1 VGPSF
6 VFDHLDVGGP
16 QCAISRVAP
25 GAATQSAKVVNLA
38 NWSDDSQS
46 ALELH
51 EPEMTDVV
59 IMLEI
64 KH

>member
-1 VGPSF
+1 
-6 VFDHLDVGGP
+6 
-16 QCAISRVAP
+16 
-25 GAATQSAKVVNLA
+25 VNLA